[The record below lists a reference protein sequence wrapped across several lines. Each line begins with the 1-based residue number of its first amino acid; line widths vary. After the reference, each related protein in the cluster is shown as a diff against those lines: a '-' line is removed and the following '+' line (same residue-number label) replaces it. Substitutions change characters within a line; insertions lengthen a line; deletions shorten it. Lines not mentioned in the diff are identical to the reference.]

1 MSEKLSLLN
10 DSSDEGS
17 EVEFKIN
24 KSYANKYNIWRN
36 KEELQKLKDLCKD
49 ISESSSES
57 EEEIEPVIEKDF
69 LKTLSLL
76 KSKDPRIYD
85 QEVKF
90 FSEEPV
96 IKKKEKKEKPM
107 FMKDYERTLVLDRN
121 GVLSEDE
128 DEKRGPKTPT
138 TIREEVEVKKSFMEA
153 LGNSDD
159 DGDDLFQVR
168 TKTDGEKEKE
178 EEDYKK
184 WLETEKD
191 MLYLKRYWNDP
202 KLDEGEKFLKDYI
215 LNKRYIED
223 DNEDYIPTYN
233 EIIGDFDDLS
243 EDEKTTAKQELFE
256 HKYNFRFEDPDEE
269 FIKSFPRT
277 IEDSLRRANTK
288 RKQRREDYA
297 ERKKKEKEQ
306 KREEL
311 KRLKALKRKEIEEKF
326 LKLKEV
332 TGKDKLNLD
341 ESDIENDFDPNKHD
355 QKMMEMFNDDY
366 YNVAEEQKPE
376 FDYDEEI
383 DDQDWDHWARDEGQ
397 HQKHNDI
404 NEEADDERE
413 EWCDEEVEEDRPE
426 YDSKAKFEQEI
437 IESTR
442 SKKRKGRKKSLFAK
456 ILSQPKPLFDPDG
469 KSFEEYLEE
478 YYKMDYE
485 DIVGD
490 MPVRYKYRKV
500 IPNDFGL
507 TVDEILAA
515 EDKELNQWC
524 SVKKTYQ
531 YRREDEEKGDIR
543 NYQIKAQNF
552 KAKKRIL
559 RSVYSPPEETEEIP
573 AKTSELNESMTE
585 KKRKK
590 RSKNK
595 RNLPVN
601 SEDAKDDSNLDDAVL
616 PDAEA
621 ECAET
626 VVESA
631 KKSKRKNRKK
641 KSGNLFVDKEEMNE
655 KLASDAVLPN
665 AEAECTEMA
674 VESAQKSK
682 HKKKKKKSGNL
693 FVENGEMSEEL
704 VLENSRNEN
713 ELAEENERVLCTN
726 FAGNEEIEMNENG
739 IKSNKKSKKR
749 KLHALKEK
757 DSFSKNESVDDE
769 PEVEDNQNKKKK
781 RDCML
786 EADLSSKEEL
796 NNSPTKKPRRDRGN
810 ENDKPNKSFNESFKH
825 QKRKFSNPRDRNFER
840 NNSFNSKFKNKKIF
854 HNNQQSFSQHRKFH
868 NSNFHPGNKTQ
879 NKYGSEQILDCF
891 GKKIVASNSRLDAFQ
906 INAKKLAN
914 KIKYSKKKM

>member
-1 MSEKLSLLN
+1 MSEKLSLLS

-24 KSYANKYNIWRN
+24 KSYADKYNIWRN
-36 KEELQKLKDLCKD
+36 KEELQKLKDLSKE

-57 EEEIEPVIEKDF
+57 EEEVEPVIEKDF

-85 QEVKF
+85 KEAQF
-90 FSEEPV
+90 FTEEPV
-96 IKKKEKKEKPM
+96 VVKKKEKKEKPM
-107 FMKDYERTLVLDRN
+107 FLKDYERTLVVERN

-128 DEKRGPKTPT
+128 DEKMASKTPT
-138 TIREEVEVKKSFMEA
+138 TLREEAEAKKSLIEA
-153 LGNSDD
+153 LRNSDEED
-159 DGDDLFQVR
+159 DGDDLLKVR
-168 TKTDGEKEKE
+168 TKTETEKEKE

-191 MLYLKRYWNDP
+191 MLYLNRYWNDP

-215 LNKRYIED
+215 LNKRYIGDDQED
-223 DNEDYIPTYN
+223 SIPTYN
-233 EIIGDFDDLS
+233 EITGDFDNLS
-243 EDEKTTAKQELFE
+243 EDEETIAQQELFE
-256 HKYNFRFEDPDEE
+256 HKYNFRFEEPDEE

-277 IEDSLRRANTK
+277 VGDSLRRANTK
-288 RKQRREDYA
+288 RKQKREDYA
-297 ERKKKEKEQ
+297 ERKKREKEQ

-332 TGKDKLNLD
+332 VGKDELTLGVSD
-341 ESDIENDFDPNKHD
+341 MESDFDPDKHD

-366 YNVAEEQKPE
+366 YNVEEEQKPE
-376 FDYDEEI
+376 FEYDEEI
-383 DDQDWDHWARDEGQ
+383 DEEDWDHWTRVRHQKNNDVNDEG
-397 HQKHNDI
+397 
-404 NEEADDERE
+404 EEG
-413 EWCDEEVEEDRPE
+413 CNEEVEEVEPKH
-426 YDSKAKFEQEI
+426 DSKVKFEQEI
-437 IESTR
+437 IESTQ
-442 SKKRKGRKKSLFAK
+442 SKRKKKRKKSLFAR

-500 IPNDFGL
+500 MPNDFGL

-515 EDKELNQWC
+515 EDKELNRWC

-531 YRREDEEKGDIR
+531 YRRDDEEKGDIK
-543 NYQIKAQNF
+543 NFQIKARNF
-552 KAKKRIL
+552 YVKKRIL
-559 RSVYSPPEETEEIP
+559 QSVYSPPQETEEMP
-573 AKTSELNESMTE
+573 AKTSEVNESVTE

-590 RSKNK
+590 RSKKKKN
-595 RNLPVN
+595 PEN
-601 SEDAKDDSNLDDAVL
+601 SEDAKEDSNLDDTVLPDAETECVETVDESAQKSKRKKKKKKSGNLSVENGEMNGILANDEVL

-626 VVESA
+626 VVES
-631 KKSKRKNRKK
+631 
-641 KSGNLFVDKEEMNE
+641 
-655 KLASDAVLPN
+655 
-665 AEAECTEMA
+665 T
-674 VESAQKSK
+674 QKSER
-682 HKKKKKKSGNL
+682 KKKKKKSGNL
-693 FVENGEMSEEL
+693 SVENGEINEEL

-713 ELAEENERVLCTN
+713 GLAEENERVSCTN

-749 KLHALKEK
+749 KLDSLEEK
-757 DSFSKNESVDDE
+757 DSFSMVESINDGLKVK
-769 PEVEDNQNKKKK
+769 DNLKKKKK
-781 RDCML
+781 RDSTM
-786 EADLSSKEEL
+786 EADSSFNER
-796 NNSPTKKPRRDRGN
+796 NNSPTKKPRKDRRN
-810 ENDKPNKSFNESFKH
+810 ENDKPNKSFNG
-825 QKRKFSNPRDRNFER
+825 FSNPRNRNFER
-840 NNSFNSKFKNKKIF
+840 NNNSFNPKFKNKNKRSD
-854 HNNQQSFSQHRKFH
+854 NNQQPFPGRRKFH
-868 NSNFHPGNKTQ
+868 NSDFHPGNKTQ
-879 NKYGSEQILDCF
+879 NKYGSEQVLDCF

-914 KIKYSKKKM
+914 KIKYGKKRM